1 MANIP
6 PIPALP
12 LPPVNLALWPGLGW
26 DKVSNEYPVTVR
38 DFARP
43 TAAEVRGRA
52 RYNFCKGAWAINGAT
67 IPARVIDPQV
77 IVWEG
82 QPS

>member
-6 PIPALP
+6 PFQRCPFPP
-12 LPPVNLALWPGLGW
+12 LNLALWPGLGW

-43 TAAEVRGRA
+43 TAAHLCGRA
-52 RYNFCKGAWAINGAT
+52 QYNFCKGAWGINGAT
-67 IPARVIDPQV
+67 IPARMIDPQV
-77 IVWEG
+77 VAWEG
-82 QPS
+82 QA